1 MVGLGFE
8 LGIKIGLVPNPVF
21 AQGRTWWAV
30 EVDAQPHASLVV
42 SVFRNGQ
49 AGDAGVQLNAGR
61 TRGAAEYRLPQGQ
74 YMVRA
79 RDLHTDSDTVC
90 NIAHY
95 V

>member
-79 RDLHTDSDTVC
+79 RHAHKLSDTVC
-90 NIAHY
+90 DTA
-95 V
+95 